1 MKKLFKYLLQSSI
14 ISSVVLI
21 AFGISL
27 IVKAE
32 ITIVAISYMIGGIL
46 SLLGV
51 VAAMRYIRNINRLEK
66 NELDIIYAVV
76 CLVLGILIIRNPLAI
91 QNTILFIVGLIILIN
106 SATKLQY
113 GLELKK
119 DNSDIYLPTI
129 IISVLMA
136 ICGIFLMFRPDIAS
150 NLLGKIVGSLIVV
163 YALLDLAT
171 TIVIKRTLDTA
182 EEGVKEAEI
191 VEIEEDTDK
200 KKTKS
205 KKKKS
210 KEEEK

>member
-171 TIVIKRTLDTA
+171 TIVIKRTLDTV

>member
-171 TIVIKRTLDTA
+171 TIVIKRTLDTV
-182 EEGVKEAEI
+182 EEGVKEAEV